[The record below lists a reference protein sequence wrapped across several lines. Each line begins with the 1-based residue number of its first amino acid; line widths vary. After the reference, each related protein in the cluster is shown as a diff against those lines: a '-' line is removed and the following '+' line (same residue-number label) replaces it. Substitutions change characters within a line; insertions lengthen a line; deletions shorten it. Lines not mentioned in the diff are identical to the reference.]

1 MRTVHRTLD
10 AVVLAVTVPLMVLML
25 GCVVW
30 QVVARY
36 ALNVSTSM
44 TDEIARFT
52 FIWVSLLGA
61 AYVLGKRG
69 HIAITG
75 LVDMLPKGSRR
86 GVELAIQALVAVFA
100 AAVLAGGG
108 WLLVE
113 RAWRLGQVTP
123 ALQVPVWVVYAA
135 IPLSGVLTLVY
146 AVVAIVET
154 LRGEAVEHHAVSLD

>member
-61 AYVLGKRG
+61 AYVLGRSHLFFARDDVDDGDG
-69 HIAITG
+69 HTGFGVVWIAWF
-75 LVDMLPKGSRR
+75 D
-86 GVELAIQALVAVFA
+86 
-100 AAVLAGGG
+100 
-108 WLLVE
+108 
-113 RAWRLGQVTP
+113 
-123 ALQVPVWVVYAA
+123 
-135 IPLSGVLTLVY
+135 
-146 AVVAIVET
+146 
-154 LRGEAVEHHAVSLD
+154 